1 MTMNRLLIFILA
13 VAAAASWCVAAFAG
27 EEQAPPPPPPPT
39 VEVSVAPLPSYPQV
53 AVTFNGFMISE
64 DQRSA
69 QPMKAEFTRPIFPAP
84 GQPLAYQISVTAHGG
99 DRTVRV
105 TGAIR
110 DYLEKEIRQIDEE
123 LTAADGQTTTRD
135 VAFTPGE
142 EHQGPFFFNGEWR
155 EIRTLS
161 MLFGETAAVENRET
175 RVTLAVPAQ
184 PGQPVL
190 LPISVTATGSDGR
203 VHVTG
208 SVRDAAD
215 KQVTAVDLEIAT
227 DQDKGELQF
236 EIKPDQDAKAPF
248 TFIGTWKNAAGAIA
262 RGELPAGGPEKTW
275 PIAVAIPSARFPV
288 EDFEC
293 VHYPDPNAPLENS
306 ASARHTGQMGMI
318 VRPQVPEKQPAPKEG
333 EQPVARQSLPVN
345 RQVPGRP
352 VRFGLWAKA
361 SAPVRVTLNLRD
373 PGIEVSQSPRYD
385 RWSIGPIE
393 VQPGGWSQLVFPA
406 PGYGPPK
413 WQRTTRGR
421 LGSGFVDYPL
431 TVETIEIESGPG
443 TEVMI
448 DELDV
453 FTQHAREGLVRMAPV
468 LDKPAGLLYRNDV
481 LRLAITSMWLWGKP
495 IKAAYGASLL
505 DIAGK
510 EWPVCS
516 GSIDLAPGA
525 TAWIDGTIQ
534 NLPLGS
540 YRLKTSLQ
548 YLDVTETH
556 TESDHGYLI
565 YEPGGKPLPYHELAA
580 FLGNRL
586 GVLADLGFRRDMMVV
601 PWHSTQGTMSV
612 EMQMGH
618 FWFGWLD
625 PEIEGR
631 QKAGMEV
638 IGKLGMTPE
647 WADPSVNYLSIS
659 NAWAGNTTA
668 MPAQTIWWEEYVHRT
683 VLNFGDRI
691 KSWIIWDRPDAP
703 GFATST
709 QEYVE
714 KMLSV
719 AHRAAKE
726 ADPDAVIVS
735 GGVSRENMESFL
747 NDLIEAGA
755 ARYVDAMGILPTT
768 APLAPEDGYMD
779 VMLSRAE
786 RLRTQEQFAPPL
798 WVLDLGWPTGTGDGS
813 VSEDNQARYL
823 ARAWAICR
831 AFGAQRV
838 MLEPHQMFIDGRGLS
853 PAGMR
858 DSADLFFHERGLWGI
873 KPAALAGRTARE
885 MLEHSEFI
893 REVFL
898 VDRWDGLSRAYLFRR
913 PDGKLVLS
921 VWRRHEAARLR
932 LPESAEQ
939 VLDVF
944 GNAVAVQKQEGLAL
958 HAAPHYVLFA
968 ATDPVALARQ
978 LERTPLDYDDAPEA
992 AWKRTWS
999 FFLDVGSEADEQ
1011 AAQYAA
1017 TKSRLVENVDSF
1029 YHNDYGR
1036 HVVDSGR
1043 QFTGDER
1050 FVVDVSSYGSADMI
1064 IRKRL
1069 NYSVPNQRV
1078 KVYCNDQ
1085 LVGQWFAFKRDRR
1098 FRWRNAEFIVPNS
1111 FFAGK
1116 PSAALRFEAQECEAT
1131 SYAYWIG
1138 PLKDDRGGRTKTVY
1152 ASDLS
1157 LLVNNS
1163 GYGAGANL
1171 DKNILGGPI
1180 RFHKDEKREYAKGLG
1195 TNAAAA
1201 FEDGLIVIPLNKQYK
1216 RFRATVGVDAATDGR
1231 GTVRFRIGDG
1241 RKMLF
1246 DSADMTFYSDPKEV
1260 DIDVS
1265 DTILLMLSVG
1275 DCGDGNKNDI
1285 ANWADA
1291 RLELK

>member
-1 MTMNRLLIFILA
+1 
-13 VAAAASWCVAAFAG
+13 
-27 EEQAPPPPPPPT
+27 
-39 VEVSVAPLPSYPQV
+39 
-53 AVTFNGFMISE
+53 
-64 DQRSA
+64 
-69 QPMKAEFTRPIFPAP
+69 
-84 GQPLAYQISVTAHGG
+84 
-99 DRTVRV
+99 
-105 TGAIR
+105 
-110 DYLEKEIRQIDEE
+110 
-123 LTAADGQTTTRD
+123 
-135 VAFTPGE
+135 
-142 EHQGPFFFNGEWR
+142 
-155 EIRTLS
+155 
-161 MLFGETAAVENRET
+161 
-175 RVTLAVPAQ
+175 
-184 PGQPVL
+184 
-190 LPISVTATGSDGR
+190 
-203 VHVTG
+203 
-208 SVRDAAD
+208 
-215 KQVTAVDLEIAT
+215 
-227 DQDKGELQF
+227 
-236 EIKPDQDAKAPF
+236 
-248 TFIGTWKNAAGAIA
+248 
-262 RGELPAGGPEKTW
+262 
-275 PIAVAIPSARFPV
+275 
-288 EDFEC
+288 
-293 VHYPDPNAPLENS
+293 
-306 ASARHTGQMGMI
+306 
-318 VRPQVPEKQPAPKEG
+318 
-333 EQPVARQSLPVN
+333 
-345 RQVPGRP
+345 
-352 VRFGLWAKA
+352 
-361 SAPVRVTLNLRD
+361 
-373 PGIEVSQSPRYD
+373 
-385 RWSIGPIE
+385 
-393 VQPGGWSQLVFPA
+393 
-406 PGYGPPK
+406 
-413 WQRTTRGR
+413 
-421 LGSGFVDYPL
+421 
-431 TVETIEIESGPG
+431 
-443 TEVMI
+443 
-448 DELDV
+448 
-453 FTQHAREGLVRMAPV
+453 PV

-495 IKAAYGASLL
+495 VKASYGASLL

-525 TAWIDGTIQ
+525 TVWIDGKLQ
-534 NLPLGS
+534 NIPLGS
-540 YRLKTSLQ
+540 YRLKTTLQ
-548 YLDVTETH
+548 YLDVTESH
-556 TESDHGYLI
+556 TEADHGYLV
-565 YEPGGKPLPYHELAA
+565 YEPGGKPLPYNELAA
-580 FLGNRL
+580 FLGDRL

-612 EMQMGH
+612 EMTMGH
-618 FWFGWLD
+618 FYFNWLD
-625 PEIEGR
+625 PEVEAR
-631 QKAGMEV
+631 RKAGMEV

-647 WADPSVNYLSIS
+647 WADPSVNYLTIS
-659 NAWAGNTTA
+659 NAWAGNTTV

-683 VLNFGDRI
+683 VLNFADRI
-691 KSWIIWDRPDAP
+691 KSWVVWERPDAP
-703 GFATST
+703 GFATNT

-726 ADPDAVIVS
+726 ADPNAVVVS

-755 ARYVDAMGILPTT
+755 GRYIDAMGILPTT

-786 RLRTQEQFAPPL
+786 RLRTQEQFTPPL

-831 AFGAQRV
+831 AFGARRV
-838 MLEPHQMFIDGRGLS
+838 MIEPHQMFIDGKGLS

-858 DSADLFFHERGLWGI
+858 DSADLFFQEGRLWGV
-873 KPAALAGRTARE
+873 KPAALAGRTARD
-885 MLEHSEFI
+885 MLEDGSFI
-893 REVFL
+893 REIFL

-921 VWRRHEAARLR
+921 AWRRHDTARLR
-932 LPESAEQ
+932 LPDSAEQ

-944 GNAVAVQKQEGLAL
+944 GNTVAVQKQDGLTL
-958 HAAPHYVLFA
+958 NAAPHYVLFG
-968 ATDPVALARQ
+968 ATDPAALARQ
-978 LERTPLDYDDAPEA
+978 LERTPLDYVDASES
-992 AWKRTWS
+992 AWKRTWT
-999 FFLDVGSEADEQ
+999 FFLDVGSEPDEK
-1011 AAQYAA
+1011 AAQYSS
-1017 TKSRLVENVDSF
+1017 TKSRLVQNVDSF

-1043 QFTGDER
+1043 QFTGDEK
-1050 FVVDVSSYGSADMI
+1050 FVVDVSSFGQADMI
-1064 IRKRL
+1064 IRKRI

-1098 FRWRNAEFIVPNS
+1098 FRWRNTEFIVPNR

-1116 PSAALRFEAQECEAT
+1116 PAAALRFEAQDCEAT

-1138 PLKDDRGGRTKTVY
+1138 PLRQKTVY

-1163 GYGAGANL
+1163 GYGAGANF

-1180 RFHKDEKREYAKGLG
+1180 RFHKDETRDYAKGLG

-1201 FEDGLIVIPLNKQYK
+1201 FEDSLIVIPLNKQFK
-1216 RFRATVGVDAATDGR
+1216 RFRATVGIDAATDGR

-1246 DSADMTFYSDPKEV
+1246 DSADMTFYSDPKDV

-1265 DTILLMLSVG
+1265 DVILLMLSVG